1 MAIHSDRKIV
11 MWNEL
16 KNITLDLLVSV
27 KMSLTQEK
35 SNIDIQKI
43 PDKIFQELYSK
54 ADILYFILNLE
65 GTVTSCNVTAQE
77 KLVYDKKEL
86 SGKKFL
92 DLVVPSFRETMT
104 RELKTCQQ
112 RGFCRNVVSSFNT
125 SIGDLLQLEVNGI
138 TINKEDGSPDYIRL
152 FVKDVT
158 EKAKLESYKTLAE
171 TLFSYTSLNRW
182 NNEILNKVLETI
194 LKSMGCDWV
203 GLSCLS
209 KNTSY
214 RLAGKSVEVDD
225 SELDFDHFK
234 SWKPEKWVQFIND
247 NKNDEDSVFYDNG
260 VMWTGSLSSLVLEVE
275 KAKEKELFASLIE
288 YESLILLPINSELM
302 KGYLILIHHHA
313 NRWNESDVQFL
324 EPISHFLSKIEQP
337 VQDKPSVL
345 DLNQMD
351 WMDTP
356 YMGVICIQD
365 GLIQYANEWVEK
377 KLGWGLNE
385 LLNQSILTFIEDD
398 DLEAVKE
405 LEQMKSKEGV
415 IQYPNT
421 IHWKS
426 SEGEPVKINCS
437 IVQIP
442 GFEKDTNILYLNL
455 ATTQPLLD
463 DRLIQARRME
473 LLGML
478 VGGIVHDFNNLLAT
492 ILGYSSLLQ
501 EDIGVNN
508 PHYQDV
514 QQLVDTADRATQ
526 LTSRLLAFAQGRSYV
541 VPDLNLNQMIS
552 EVAGILSR
560 ALDRKISIQAELE
573 PELALIHG
581 DAGQIQQAVL
591 QVALNSRDAMPDGG
605 KILFQTRNVTIS
617 KNDPRLRENAKPGPY
632 IQINISDTGEGIS
645 NQVKDKIFNS
655 KFSTKEEKDGNG
667 FGLAIVQDVVEKH
680 QGFISVFSEVGRGT
694 IFKMYLPA
702 SKDKPVEKKKSITE
716 KPVLGKETILL
727 VDDEKV
733 LRETARK
740 MLTRYGYKVISAEC
754 GTDAVAI
761 YKKYLKR
768 IDLVILDLVMPGV
781 EIKKII
787 KWLLKLNP
795 EVRIL
800 GTIGLGEINPLD
812 EELKAHIATTIQKPF
827 QVRPLLKKIR
837 MSILL

>member
-1 MAIHSDRKIV
+1 
-11 MWNEL
+11 
-16 KNITLDLLVSV
+16 
-27 KMSLTQEK
+27 MSLTQEK
-35 SNIDIQKI
+35 TNIDIQKI

-65 GTVTSCNVTAQE
+65 GSIASCNVTAQE

-86 SGKKFL
+86 TGKKFL
-92 DLVVPSFRETMT
+92 DLIVPSCREQMT
-104 RELKTCQQ
+104 RELKTCLQ
-112 RGFCRNVVSSFNT
+112 RGFCRNVVSSFYT

-138 TINKEDGSPDYIRL
+138 TINKENGSPDYIRL
-152 FVKDVT
+152 FVKDIT
-158 EKAKLESYKTLAE
+158 EQAKLESYKVLAE

-194 LKSMGCDWV
+194 LKSMGSDWV
-203 GLSCLS
+203 GLSCVS

-214 RLAGKSVEVDD
+214 RLLGKSAEEDD

-234 SWKPEKWVQFIND
+234 NWKPEKWVQFIND
-247 NKNDEDSVFYDNG
+247 NKNDEDAIFYENG

-288 YESLILLPINSELM
+288 YESLILLPINSDLM

-324 EPISHFLSKIEQP
+324 EPISHFFAKIEQP
-337 VQDKPSVL
+337 VQDKPSVF
-345 DLNQMD
+345 DINQLD

-356 YMGVICIQD
+356 YMGVICVQD
-365 GLIQYANEWVEK
+365 GLIRYVNEWVEK
-377 KLGWGLNE
+377 NLRWEFKD
-385 LLNQSILTFIEDD
+385 LLNQSILTFITDD

-415 IQYPNT
+415 IQYPNI

-426 SEGEPVKINCS
+426 REGEQVKTNCS

-442 GFEKDTNILYLNL
+442 GFEMDTNIIYLNL
-455 ATTQPLLD
+455 ANAQPILD

-473 LLGML
+473 LLGMM

-501 EDIGVNN
+501 EDITVNN

-541 VPDLNLNQMIS
+541 VPDLNLNHMIS

-655 KFSTKEEKDGNG
+655 KFSSKESKDGNG

-702 SKDKPVEKKKSITE
+702 SKEKPVEKKKTITE

-740 MLTRYGYKVISAEC
+740 MLTRYGYKVINAEC

-812 EELKAHIATTIQKPF
+812 EELKSHVCSTIQKPF